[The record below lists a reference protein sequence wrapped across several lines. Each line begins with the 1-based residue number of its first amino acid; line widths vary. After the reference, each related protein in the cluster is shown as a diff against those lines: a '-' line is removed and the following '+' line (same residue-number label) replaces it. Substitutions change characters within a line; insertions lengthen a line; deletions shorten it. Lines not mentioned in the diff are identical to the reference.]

1 MTFKYNNV
9 YINNTATV
17 VGPYEAKGPFSKLY
31 DKVYKDFY
39 FGEKTWEQ
47 AEVKSILDSV
57 AILLQ
62 KEGKTSGDIDIHI
75 GGDLLNQIV
84 ATNYSSAKIGIPLI
98 GIYGACSTSTLSLML
113 ASNMIEANQIKNAI
127 VTASSHNNGAEK
139 QFRNPVEYGGPKRE
153 YTTFT
158 TTGCAAAYLSNEK
171 SNIKVES
178 ATVGTV
184 VDMDVTDVFNMGAV
198 MAPSAAKVI
207 SDHLKDTGRTIDY
220 YDLVLT
226 GDLGIVGKM
235 ILEEYV
241 KEEYKIDLKKYDD
254 SACMIFDTDKQPVY
268 MGGSGPAC
276 LPLVTYTHI
285 IDKMKKGNL
294 SVMTKYE
301 ESKKGN
307 LNKVLLVAT
316 GALMNTGMC
325 NQHLSI
331 PSISHAIS
339 LEAIK

>member
-17 VGPYEAKGPFSKLY
+17 VGPYEAKGPFKNLF
-31 DKVYKDFY
+31 DKKYKDFY
-39 FGEKTWEQ
+39 FKEKTWEQ
-47 AEVKSILDSV
+47 AEIRSILDSV
-57 AILLQ
+57 EILLK
-62 KEGKTSGDIDIHI
+62 KENKKNSDIDVHI

-84 ATNYSSAKIGIPLI
+84 ATNYASSKIGIPLI
-98 GIYGACSTSTLSLML
+98 GIYSACSTSTLSIML
-113 ASNMIEANQIKNAI
+113 ASNMIESKQIKNAI
-127 VTASSHNNGAEK
+127 VTASSHNNGSEK

-158 TTGCAAAYLSNEK
+158 TTGCASCLLSSDK
-171 SNIKVES
+171 SNIRVES

-184 VDMDVTDVFNMGAV
+184 IDMGITDVFNMGAV

-207 SDHLKDTGRTIDY
+207 ADHLKDTNRTIDY

-226 GDLGIVGKM
+226 GDLGIVGKA
-235 ILEEYV
+235 ILKEYMK
-241 KEEYKIDLKKYDD
+241 KEYNINLKNYDD
-254 SACMIFDTDKQPVY
+254 SACMIFDIDNQPVY
-268 MGGSGPAC
+268 MGGSGVAC

-285 IDKMKKGNL
+285 LDKMKSGK
-294 SVMTKYE
+294 
-301 ESKKGN
+301 

-316 GALMNTGMC
+316 GALMNTTMC

-331 PSISHAIS
+331 PSISHAVS
-339 LEAIK
+339 LEVVK